1 MMPIVRTLSGR
12 EAQIVLQAEDEGE
25 QVMVVKYEGENEDNK
40 THLRSAKSFMFESSA
55 DITFE
60 DNKHK
65 QLSDKSVVITV
76 VGVNVDLSDGQVD
89 SLKEAAEQILDG
101 VPVRF
106 EYNYIE
112 PTVTPGRQQ
121 PSKPKNTTQL
131 SDKAVA
137 KETKSLS
144 TIVIDEVE
152 TPSELSPNAEIEESA
167 SQMILEDL
175 ATQDAPKVEI
185 LNPFGEPLS
194 GADIQYAFDMCD
206 ENDDRRITYKE
217 FKACAENLGIEM
229 SEKNLKAYFTSM
241 DKDQNHA
248 LDFGEFKEALLN
260 VQPDNVGV
268 WQKMLGASA
277 LDLQPTSE
285 DPSIDDIVKLLSTK
299 RAPWRER
306 VGALQS
312 FAKHAV
318 QPMKKGKFDGIM
330 RKVREPMMTQLGD
343 RRSIVVRE
351 CCIVIAKVSLV
362 RQKWMTRW
370 VPRILEV
377 LFEVIRMNVDI
388 MSVSGQQ
395 AAKAIIRCVPDDGKK
410 LEILTK
416 LVKATEETHIIVR
429 EKAFEYIRMML
440 EETRVEGTKRTKQFW
455 LKVMKALKAGVKD
468 AATDVRHA
476 ASLAA
481 CELYMKNQSRT
492 ESEVLVCLRSAQR
505 ERFDKTLEEYKVS
518 KGIETAEN

>member
-12 EAQIVLQAEDEGE
+12 EAQILLQAEDEGE
-25 QVMVVKYEGENEDNK
+25 QVMVVKYEGENEDKK

-55 DITFE
+55 TIAFD
-60 DNKHK
+60 DNKN
-65 QLSDKSVVITV
+65 QTEDTDKSVVITV
-76 VGVNVDLSDGQVD
+76 VGVNIDLSDGQVD
-89 SLKEAAEQILDG
+89 SLREVAEQILDG

-106 EYNYIE
+106 NYNYIE
-112 PTVTPGRQQ
+112 PTVTPGR
-121 PSKPKNTTQL
+121 KKTAETKNTL
-131 SDKAVA
+131 APSDKPAA
-137 KETKSLS
+137 KETENLPV
-144 TIVIDEVE
+144 VIEE
-152 TPSELSPNAEIEESA
+152 TPSEILEHPNSEIEESA

-175 ATQDAPKVEI
+175 ATQDAPTVEI

-194 GADIQYAFDMCD
+194 EADIQYAFDMCD
-206 ENDDRRITYKE
+206 ENGDRRITYKE
-217 FKACAENLGIEM
+217 FEACCENLGIEM
-229 SEKNLKAYFTSM
+229 SEQNLKAYFKSM
-241 DKDQNHA
+241 DADHNHA
-248 LDFGEFKEALLN
+248 LDYEEFKQALMN

-268 WQKMLGASA
+268 WEKMLGASA
-277 LDLQPTSE
+277 LDLQPTSD
-285 DPSIDDIVKLLSTK
+285 DPSIDDIVKLLSSK
-299 RAPWRER
+299 KAEWRER

-318 QPMKKGKFDGIM
+318 QPMKKSKFDGLM

-351 CCIVIAKVSLV
+351 CCIVIAKICLV

-395 AAKAIIRCVPDDGKK
+395 AAKAIIRCVPDDGRK
-410 LEILTK
+410 LEILTR
-416 LVKATEETHIIVR
+416 LVKASEETHIVVR
-429 EKAFEYIRMML
+429 EKAFEYMRMML
-440 EETRVEGTKRTKQFW
+440 EQTRVEGTKRTKQFW
-455 LKVMKALKAGVKD
+455 LKTMKALKAGVTD
-468 AATDVRHA
+468 AATDVRYS

-481 CELYMKNQSRT
+481 CELYLKNPART
-492 ESEVLVCLRSAQR
+492 ESEVLSGLRPAQR